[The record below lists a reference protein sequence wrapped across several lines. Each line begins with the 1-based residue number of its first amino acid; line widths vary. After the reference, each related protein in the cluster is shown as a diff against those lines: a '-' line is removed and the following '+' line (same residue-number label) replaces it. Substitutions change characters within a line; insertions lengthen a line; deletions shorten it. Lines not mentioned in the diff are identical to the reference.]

1 MPEAD
6 VREILRTVNERVGD
20 LRRQGHYPVGLEQEL
35 EAEFRSIMALT
46 RLTEA
51 GRLGRISTLLA
62 EAEEALHQVRMPP
75 NISSRFIL
83 GGLVHRFISR
93 LVGRP
98 MHDVTSRVHAL
109 TEPLLQSLELLRAEL
124 ESRDGVEDHVANALS
139 KHVVERVAV
148 IEHLAILAVNLE
160 SRIRA
165 METDRM

>member
-1 MPEAD
+1 MSEAD
-6 VREILRTVNERVGD
+6 VREILRGVNERIAD
-20 LRRQGHYPVGLEQEL
+20 LRLKGHYPVGLEQEL

-51 GRLGRISTLLA
+51 GRLGQVSTLLA

-75 NISSRFIL
+75 NSSSRFIL
-83 GGLVHRFISR
+83 GGLIHRLINR

-98 MHDVTSRVHAL
+98 VHDMTSRVHAL
-109 TEPLLQSLELLRAEL
+109 TEPLLKSLNLLRAEL

-148 IEHLAILAVNLE
+148 IEHLAIIAVDLE

-165 METDRM
+165 MESDRK